1 MATRMQQR
9 RDTAANWLSS
19 NPILA
24 SGEIGFETDTNE
36 FRIGDGS
43 TIWSLLSPFKNI
55 QDLGGNLDDYI
66 LLTEK
71 GNPEGVATLDV
82 DGQVPLNQLGNVD
95 ALPSQ
100 TGNSGKYLTTDGT
113 TASWQEAA
121 TQTPH
126 PFAMIG

>member
-9 RDTAANWLSS
+9 RDTAENWALSD
-19 NPILA
+19 PILA
-24 SGEIGFETDTNE
+24 PGEIGFETDTGE

-43 TIWSLLSPFKNI
+43 SNWSILSPFKNI
-55 QDLGGNLDDYI
+55 VDLGGNLDDYI
-66 LLTEK
+66 LLAQK
-71 GNPEGVATLDV
+71 GTNNGVATLDST
-82 DGQVPLNQLGNVD
+82 GNVPLSQLNNVD

-100 TGNSGKYLTTDGT
+100 SGNTGKYLTTDGT
-113 TASWQEAA
+113 TATWAPAA